1 MADVGERRTAGTNNP
16 GAKPDSRGQLM
27 LVTALS
33 LAILFV
39 TLALI
44 LNTAIFTENL
54 ATRSGDIGGG
64 TDAVRYHDAA
74 RDGVGGVISYVN
86 AHNHTSESS
95 LQSNLSNGV
104 DAFRNHTARLF
115 ADGDRAV
122 ETTLAGTNNGSRIA
136 QNNDTRSFTN
146 QTGNASDWTL
156 VEDVE
161 NARAVE
167 VNVTETSALTDGTS
181 NQEFRLIL
189 DNSSE
194 TWRLNIT
201 FDGSSTFVGIRNG
214 SEATFEC
221 TAGSTT
227 PRIDVTAGTIDGEPC
242 EGLRFAD
249 GLEGPY
255 DIRFENGDN
264 VTGTF
269 SIVINDTAPVTNVDT
284 DNDLVAHGDGNPFA
298 THAVYSANVTVVYQT
313 PRLYYEAV
321 IRVAPE
327 EPDDR

>member
-1 MADVGERRTAGTNNP
+1 MADVGDRRTGGTSNP

-74 RDGVGGVISYVN
+74 RNGVGGVIGYVN

-104 DAFRNHTARLF
+104 DAFRNHSARLF

-122 ETTLAGTNNGSRIA
+122 ETTLTGTNDGSRIA
-136 QNNDTRSFTN
+136 QNNDSRSFTN
-146 QTGNASDWTL
+146 QTGNATDWTL

-167 VNVTETSALTDGTS
+167 INVT
-181 NQEFRLIL
+181 
-189 DNSSE
+189 DNSSLQDAGSGKE
-194 TWRLNIT
+194 FTLVLNDGSNTWRLNVT
-201 FDGSSTFVGIRNG
+201 KESDSTFVGIENHTDTFKCNAI
-214 SEATFEC
+214 SAT
-221 TAGSTT
+221 
-227 PRIDVTAGTIDGEPC
+227 PLIDVTAGTIDGEPC

-249 GLEGPY
+249 GLEGSY

-269 SIVINDTAPVTNVDT
+269 SIVVNDTAPVENVDT

-313 PRLYYEAV
+313 PRLYYEAA